1 MNKQAHIGQPGSSAC
16 RQAWSGALAR
26 AVNRSPLPTIG
37 TNTLIEGNPI
47 MFVNDAY
54 LAMTGANGDAVLFRP
69 VMEVLHDGA
78 DAAALSEF
86 RAALEDGRSG
96 SWRMQLARADGA
108 AFPGGVYMSAICDAS
123 DRVIG
128 HYINF
133 IDLATVGRRPRE
145 RRAIDPA
152 IYENAPGFIA
162 ISRGADHRFE
172 YANASYREFTKR
184 DDLIGKTVADVFPEL
199 AAQGF
204 LDLIDEVY
212 RTGTPFRASDLPISI
227 FDPATN
233 SLQRRWMDV
242 VYQPLRNTD
251 GTISGLFCEGQDVT
265 DLHEINKTLAA
276 MEMKMIHAARV
287 NAMGTMAATLAHE
300 LNQPLTA
307 ITNYLAGLRANGGRM
322 PEADRLMIAL
332 DGIGEATERASGILD
347 HLRQLTKHRKPR
359 REPFNLREA
368 VAECVRLVG
377 SSCRIEIGFD
387 NRVARETTMIADRV
401 KIQQVLINLLQN
413 ACDAMAD
420 TNCPRAT
427 IAATEDESGITVCIA
442 DHGRGV
448 CPEAVPTMFSWSETQ
463 KHEGM
468 GIGLSI
474 CRTIVELYRG
484 QIWLEKSGPEGSEFR
499 FWLPWPASAAP
510 ADDAEGDAAPLS

>member
-1 MNKQAHIGQPGSSAC
+1 MNRHAHFGQTGSSAC

-26 AVNRSPLPTIG
+26 AVDRSPLPTIG
-37 TNTLIEGNPI
+37 TNNLIEGNPI

-54 LAMTGANGDAVLFRP
+54 LIMKGATSASVLGRP
-69 VMEVLHDGA
+69 VVELLDNRA
-78 DAAALSEF
+78 DAAALSQF
-86 RAALEDGRSG
+86 QTALADGSGG
-96 SWRMQLARADGA
+96 SWRMQLSHADSA
-108 AFPGGVYMSAICDAS
+108 AFPVVVYMSAICDAS
-123 DRVIG
+123 DRVTG
-128 HYINF
+128 HYINI
-133 IDLATVGRRPRE
+133 IDLAMVGRRPNASG
-145 RRAIDPA
+145 AIDPA

-172 YANASYREFTKR
+172 YTNASYREFAKR
-184 DDLIGKTVADVFPEL
+184 DDLIGKTVAEVFPEI

-204 LDLIDEVY
+204 FDLLDEVH

-227 FDPATN
+227 RDPATGC
-233 SLQRRWMDV
+233 LQRRWIDV
-242 VYQPLRNTD
+242 LYQPLRDKN
-251 GTISGLFCEGQDVT
+251 GAICGLFCEGRDVT

-276 MEMKMIHAARV
+276 LQMKMIHAARV
-287 NAMGTMAATLAHE
+287 NAMGTMAATMAHE

-322 PEADRLMIAL
+322 PEADRLMTAL
-332 DGIGEATERASGILD
+332 DGIGEATERASGLLD
-347 HLRQLTKHRKPR
+347 HLRQLTRHRKPK

-368 VAECVRLVG
+368 VAECMRLVG
-377 SSCRIEIGFD
+377 SSCRVEIGFD
-387 NRVARETTMIADRV
+387 NRVAGDTIMIADRV

-420 TNCPRAT
+420 ADRPLAT

-442 DHGRGV
+442 DRGGGV
-448 CPEAVPTMFSWSETQ
+448 SPEAVPNMFSWTETL
-463 KHEGM
+463 KHDGM

-484 QIWLEKSGPEGSEFR
+484 RIWLEKSGPKGSEFR
-499 FWLPWPASAAP
+499 FWLPQPPSAAP
-510 ADDAEGDAAPLS
+510 AEDADGDATPPS